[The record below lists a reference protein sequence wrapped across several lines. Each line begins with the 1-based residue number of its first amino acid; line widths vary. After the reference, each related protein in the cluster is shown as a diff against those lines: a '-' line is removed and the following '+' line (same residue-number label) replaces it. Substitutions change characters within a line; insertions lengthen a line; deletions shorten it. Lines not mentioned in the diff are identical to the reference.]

1 MGKALT
7 IYLHA
12 ASHYCYIINMYH
24 NTKQQKHIQKLREKS
39 TELLQQI
46 YLRTDQKKM
55 ARF

>member
-1 MGKALT
+1 MGEALT

-12 ASHYCYIINMYH
+12 ASRYCYIINMYH
-24 NTKQQKHIQKLREKS
+24 NTKQQKRIQKLREKS

>member
-1 MGKALT
+1 
-7 IYLHA
+7 
-12 ASHYCYIINMYH
+12 MYH
-24 NTKQQKHIQKLREKS
+24 NTKQQKRIQKKHEKS

>member
-1 MGKALT
+1 
-7 IYLHA
+7 
-12 ASHYCYIINMYH
+12 MYH
-24 NTKQQKHIQKLREKS
+24 NTKQQKRIQKQKLREKS

>member
-1 MGKALT
+1 
-7 IYLHA
+7 
-12 ASHYCYIINMYH
+12 MYH
-24 NTKQQKHIQKLREKS
+24 NTNQQKHIQKMREKS

>member
-1 MGKALT
+1 MEKALT

-24 NTKQQKHIQKLREKS
+24 NTKQQKRIQKLREKS

>member
-1 MGKALT
+1 
-7 IYLHA
+7 
-12 ASHYCYIINMYH
+12 MYH
-24 NTKQQKHIQKLREKS
+24 NTKQQKRIQKTREKS

>member
-1 MGKALT
+1 
-7 IYLHA
+7 
-12 ASHYCYIINMYH
+12 MYH
-24 NTKQQKHIQKLREKS
+24 NTKQQKRIQKKREKS

>member
-1 MGKALT
+1 MGRALT

-12 ASHYCYIINMYH
+12 ASHYYYIINMYH
-24 NTKQQKHIQKLREKS
+24 NTKQQKRIQKMHEKS